1 MFDQASSE
9 DQLGRPEK
17 PPQPTG
23 LRHLLGVF
31 LALPLLAAGPKLA
44 PVNEASYP
52 KLVAEHRG
60 KVVLVDFWAT
70 WCVPCRKEIPE
81 LVKLESRLRGKG
93 LELITISADEPE
105 NQSEAE
111 AFLARHNV
119 PAPAYI
125 RRANDDDK
133 FINSIDPKWSGALPA
148 IFVYDK
154 SGRKVKMF
162 FGETAIKDV
171 ESAVTKLL

>member
-1 MFDQASSE
+1 VTLS
-9 DQLGRPEK
+9 
-17 PPQPTG
+17 
-23 LRHLLGVF
+23 V
-31 LALPLLAAGPKLA
+31 LAAGPRLA
-44 PVNEASYP
+44 PVNETSYP
-52 KLVAEHRG
+52 KLIAQHRG

-70 WCVPCRKEIPE
+70 WCVPCRKEMPE
-81 LVKLESRLRGKG
+81 LVRLESRLRSKG

-105 NQSEAE
+105 KQSEAE
-111 AFLARHNV
+111 AFLAQHNV

-133 FINSIDPKWSGALPA
+133 FINSIDTKWSGALPA

-162 FGETAIKDV
+162 VGETSINDV
-171 ESAVTKLL
+171 EAAVNKLL

>member
-1 MFDQASSE
+1 MRPR
-9 DQLGRPEK
+9 LG
-17 PPQPTG
+17 
-23 LRHLLGVF
+23 
-31 LALPLLAAGPKLA
+31 LAFVLVAALLAATPKLA
-44 PVNEASYP
+44 PVNEATYP
-52 KLVAEHRG
+52 KLIAEHRG

-70 WCVPCRKEIPE
+70 WCVPCRKEMPE

-105 NQSEAE
+105 KQPEAE
-111 AFLARHNV
+111 AFVAQHNV

-133 FINSIDPKWSGALPA
+133 FINSIDTKWSGALPA
-148 IFVYDK
+148 LFLYDK

-162 FGETAIKDV
+162 VGETSIKDI
-171 ESAVTKLL
+171 ETAAAKLL